1 MHCLCRTFGRVSAGQ
16 RAQNGKVKPGIG
28 GLGRVDAAGSGCK
41 LQQDAAIPERCQIGY
56 DLRRSRVY
64 YGVEAVQDLARTVGR
79 KGWAAEL
86 GSQCPCLGVH

>member
-1 MHCLCRTFGRVSAGQ
+1 MHCLCRAFGRVSAGQ

-28 GLGRVDAAGSGCK
+28 GLGRINAARSGCK
-41 LQQDAAIPERCQIGY
+41 LQQNAAVPERRQIRD
-56 DLRRSRVY
+56 DLRGSCVY
-64 YGVEAVQDLARTVGR
+64 YGVKAVQDLARTVGR